1 MIVDEL
7 ARIIPPYT
15 LLRFSGFYSLGW
27 FRFSIE
33 RSWRLGDPSMHGGG
47 AIVIEWQGE
56 MRGCQ
61 YGGDY
66 LGHPGDCVT
75 LSVCIWSAVNIVSLL
90 CEF

>member
-1 MIVDEL
+1 MIADEL

-15 LLRFSGFYSLGW
+15 LRFSGFYPLGG
-27 FRFSIE
+27 FAFLL
-33 RSWRLGDPSMHGGG
+33 RLGDPSIHNGG

-61 YGGDY
+61 YGSDC
-66 LGHPGDCVT
+66 LGHPGDGVA
-75 LSVCIWSAVNIVSLL
+75 LAVCIWSAVNIVFLL